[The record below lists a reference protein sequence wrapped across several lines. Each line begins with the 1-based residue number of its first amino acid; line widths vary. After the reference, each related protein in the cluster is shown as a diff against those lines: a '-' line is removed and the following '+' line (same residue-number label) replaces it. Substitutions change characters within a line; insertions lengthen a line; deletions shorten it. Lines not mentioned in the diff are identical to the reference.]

1 MDNTKHKKHPGKYAT
16 YCGLRLKN
24 VRHVGLWEHVKCPE
38 CLKYKTVQAI
48 YYDKTKDSIE
58 IPVVKV
64 NDVDMSK
71 LRAFFNKKRHKMIES
86 LEDFIKD

>member
-1 MDNTKHKKHPGKYAT
+1 MDNIKHKKHPGKYAT
-16 YCGLRLKN
+16 YCGIPLKTA
-24 VRHVGLWEHVKCPE
+24 RHAGLWQYVDCPE
-38 CLKYKTVQAI
+38 CLKYRTYQAI
-48 YYDKTKDSIE
+48 YYDKTKDSRE

-71 LRAFFNKKRHKMIES
+71 LRAFFNKKRNKMIES